1 MSPLEHQTVRKTM
14 KRLIPFL
21 ILCYFVAFLDRVNV
35 GFAALTMN
43 KDLNFTAQIF
53 GLGSGIFFLTY
64 FLLEIPSNLALEK
77 FGARKWIARIM
88 FSWGILSGL
97 MAFIENSTQFYW
109 VRAFLG
115 AAEAGFFPGIIFYLT
130 LWFPSAY
137 RGRII
142 GWFMIAVPVSSL
154 IGSPLSGY
162 ILLMDGLYGLKGW
175 QWLFIIEAIPSVVLA
190 FVTWYYLPDRPSDAS
205 FLTLEEREW
214 LQTELEKEAA
224 QRARHSDL
232 DLWGALRNTRVIA
245 LGFVYFG
252 IVATLYG
259 LGFFM
264 PTIVKAFGLSNV
276 ETGFVSA
283 IPYLIG
289 SIAMV
294 TWGAHSDK
302 TGERQWHAILGCIA
316 AALGLGLAGATQ
328 DPVLRMSALSLSAI
342 GTFGSFP
349 VFWTLPTAFLSGTA
363 AAAGIALINS
373 IGNLSGFLAPY
384 MMGYMKDWTGN
395 FDAGLYVLGGCAA
408 IAGLIVYWIGHNPE
422 HKTE

>member
-1 MSPLEHQTVRKTM
+1 M

-21 ILCYFVAFLDRVNV
+21 IMCYFVAFLDRVNV

-43 KDLNFTAQIF
+43 KDLNFSAQIF

-88 FSWGILSGL
+88 FSWGMLSGL

-205 FLTLEEREW
+205 FLTLEERQW

-224 QRARHSDL
+224 QRARHSDI

>member
-1 MSPLEHQTVRKTM
+1 MQT
-14 KRLIPFL
+14 
-21 ILCYFVAFLDRVNV
+21 
-35 GFAALTMN
+35 
-43 KDLNFTAQIF
+43 
-53 GLGSGIFFLTY
+53 
-64 FLLEIPSNLALEK
+64 
-77 FGARKWIARIM
+77 
-88 FSWGILSGL
+88 
-97 MAFIENSTQFYW
+97 TQ
-109 VRAFLG
+109 
-115 AAEAGFFPGIIFYLT
+115 
-130 LWFPSAY
+130 
-137 RGRII
+137 
-142 GWFMIAVPVSSL
+142 
-154 IGSPLSGY
+154 
-162 ILLMDGLYGLKGW
+162 D
-175 QWLFIIEAIPSVVLA
+175 Q
-190 FVTWYYLPDRPSDAS
+190 
-205 FLTLEEREW
+205 
-214 LQTELEKEAA
+214 EAA

-232 DLWGALRNTRVIA
+232 DLWAALRNPRVIA

-264 PTIVKAFGLSNV
+264 PTIVKAFGLSNI

-294 TWGAHSDK
+294 VWGTHSDQ
-302 TGERQWHAILGCIA
+302 TGERHWHAILGCVT

-408 IAGLIVYWIGHNPE
+408 LAGLIINRIGQPLSP
-422 HKTE
+422 TS

>member
-1 MSPLEHQTVRKTM
+1 MSTLEQQTVSKTM

-64 FLLEIPSNLALEK
+64 FLLEVPSNLALEK
-77 FGARKWIARIM
+77 FGARQWIARIM
-88 FSWGILSGL
+88 FSWGVLSGL

-130 LWFPSAY
+130 LWFPAEY
-137 RGRII
+137 RGRIV

-154 IGSPLSGY
+154 IGAPLSGY
-162 ILLMDGLYGLKGW
+162 ILGMDGIYGLKGW
-175 QWLFIIEAIPSVVLA
+175 QWLFIIEAVPSIILA
-190 FVTWYYLPDRPSDAS
+190 FVTWSYLPDSPADAS
-205 FLTLEEREW
+205 FLNDEERDW
-214 LQTELEKEAA
+214 LQTTLDQEAA

-232 DLWGALRNTRVIA
+232 DLWAALRNPRVIA

-264 PTIVKAFGLSNV
+264 PTIVKAFGLSNI

-294 TWGAHSDK
+294 VWGTHSDQ
-302 TGERQWHAILGCIA
+302 TGERHWHAILGCVT

-408 IAGLIVYWIGHNPE
+408 LAGLIINRIGQPLSP
-422 HKTE
+422 TS